1 MNSVT
6 RAAATSAGRMVRP
19 AVPKQQKRGI
29 INFLTNYPD
38 KVMATK
44 KIQMA
49 GGTRLAE
56 KNPTWLK
63 QGTGDLVS
71 IGVGCALLGYGTI
84 SCISG
89 HYKLATG
96 KGKLN

>member
-1 MNSVT
+1 
-6 RAAATSAGRMVRP
+6 
-19 AVPKQQKRGI
+19 
-29 INFLTNYPD
+29 
-38 KVMATK
+38 MATK

-71 IGVGCALLGYGTI
+71 LGVGALLVGYG
-84 SCISG
+84 SVNAVMG

-96 KGKLN
+96 KGKID

>member
-1 MNSVT
+1 ME
-6 RAAATSAGRMVRP
+6 
-19 AVPKQQKRGI
+19 
-29 INFLTNYPD
+29 
-38 KVMATK
+38 TK

-63 QGTGDLVS
+63 QGTKDLAS
-71 IGVGCALLGYGTI
+71 IGVGCVLVGYGMI
-84 SCISG
+84 SAISG

-96 KGKLN
+96 KGKLS